1 MNHAM
6 IDLETLSTRSDSK
19 VLSLGVAIFNDTE
32 VVATDG
38 WAIDLADDVGGHVD
52 WGTVKWWMQQ
62 DAVAR
67 EFSWTGKLS
76 NATAAFNFKALVA
89 QWDAKEFWSK
99 DPHFDHVILE
109 NWWRR
114 VDEHAGYAP
123 RPGRPAQLHP
133 GQFPINYRSPRSF
146 RTLVGEATDLGFDA
160 NAVSTG
166 SYVAHNPIDDAAI
179 QARVVIAART
189 FLRGIPR

>member
-6 IDLETLSTRSDSK
+6 IDLETLSTRSDAK
-19 VLSLGVAIFNDTE
+19 VLSIGVAIFNDTD

-38 WAIDLADDVGGHVD
+38 WAIDIGDDVGGHVD
-52 WGTVKWWMQQ
+52 WGTVKWWMEQ
-62 DAVAR
+62 DAIAR
-67 EFSWTGKLS
+67 EFSWGGRVL
-76 NATAAFNFKALVA
+76 NATAAFNLKTFVA

-114 VDEHAGYAP
+114 VGESPMGGSS
-123 RPGRPAQLHP
+123 GRPVQLHP
-133 GQFPINYRSPRSF
+133 GDFPVSYKSPRSY
-146 RTLVGEATDLGFDA
+146 RTLVGEAVDLGFDENSA
-160 NAVSTG
+160 RSG

-179 QARVVIAART
+179 QARVVIAARS
-189 FLRGIPR
+189 FIRGVPR